1 MPEVYN
7 AAKQGPRELPDGHPH
22 KGGAVFFKPRPQTI
36 SSPPSAPSPSE
47 EPAVQGSAQGE
58 ELPDPM
64 QPAIDAWEEMLKRD
78 FGDRYNPKE

>member
-22 KGGAVFFKPRPQTI
+22 KGGAVFFKPRQQLI
-36 SSPPSAPSPSE
+36 SPPLSAPEDPVS
-47 EPAVQGSAQGE
+47 AAQGSAQGE

-64 QPAIDAWEEMLKRD
+64 PPPSNAVDEKGKRD
-78 FGDRYNPKE
+78 LGERHNLKP